1 MGINLE
7 AGGDFA
13 QRYSSRWAFASKFL
27 TGAGRTHFLIP
38 AIQGVII
45 LNVGFAKSEMLCCA
59 SYAVLFLGSLAS
71 GKTCTHLS
79 DPRCLYLDEMQG
91 VRQPVFLL
99 LGVLSEGVFR
109 LGPGVFSTYAVVACH
124 RVCLE
129 VWRLEGRSG
138 HGVSSGHPGV
148 DFLLSVRC
156 S

>member
-99 LGVLSEGVFR
+99 LGVLSEECLGWAQGFSPRMLWLHVTVFV
-109 LGPGVFSTYAVVACH
+109 LKFGGLKGGQAMGF
-124 RVCLE
+124 
-129 VWRLEGRSG
+129 
-138 HGVSSGHPGV
+138 HPGIRAWI
-148 DFLLSVRC
+148 FC
-156 S
+156 